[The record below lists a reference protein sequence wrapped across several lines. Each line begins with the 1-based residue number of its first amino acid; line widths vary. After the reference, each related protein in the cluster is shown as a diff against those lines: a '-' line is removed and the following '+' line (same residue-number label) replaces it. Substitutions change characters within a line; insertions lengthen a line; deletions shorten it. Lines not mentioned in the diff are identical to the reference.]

1 MLLSSPSFMVLV
13 LLQSSLRTLPGAGA
27 CETVER
33 VELAA
38 PMGVREI
45 CVSPGLATNLR
56 FDAPAIVELQDEVR
70 FEQVVRDRRLLT
82 LMPPPDMAVGE
93 RLRLTVHF
101 EGEPSSSG
109 ITLMLVGHSGQAT
122 HQVEVSRDERTRESL
137 RRELLQERA
146 RTAQLREALAR
157 AEARLNQS
165 GGLRGLILSGAL
177 GREAIQSREFLQSPI
192 GYAES
197 ELAVKFGVSYRSNTT
212 VALEVWLENSG
223 TTPWTVVGA
232 ALSVNG
238 VPMEG
243 LSWEA
248 TTIPPG
254 KRERVVVEA
263 PAIRGE
269 PQGNVTLRLWE
280 EGPRAINIPDITFP

>member
-1 MLLSSPSFMVLV
+1 M
-13 LLQSSLRTLPGAGA
+13 LLQSSPRTPPGVGA

-33 VELAA
+33 VELAS
-38 PMGVREI
+38 PTGGREI

-56 FDAPAIVELQDEVR
+56 FDAPAFVELQDEVR

-82 LMPPPDMAVGE
+82 LMPPPDMAEGE

-101 EGEPSSSG
+101 EGEPSPSG
-109 ITLMLVGHSGQAT
+109 ISLMLVGHSGQAT

-157 AEARLNQS
+157 AAARLHQS

-177 GREAIQSREFLQSPI
+177 GSNAIQFHEFYQGSK
-192 GYAES
+192 GYTEG
-197 ELAVKFGVSYRSNTT
+197 ELTVTRGASYRSDKT

-223 TTPWTVVGA
+223 TTPWTVAGA

-254 KRERVVVEA
+254 QRDRVVVEV

-280 EGPRAINIPDITFP
+280 EGPRTIDIPDVIFP

>member
-1 MLLSSPSFMVLV
+1 MLLLSPSVLLLV
-13 LLQSSLRTLPGAGA
+13 LLQSSPRTPPGTGA

-33 VELAA
+33 IELASLT
-38 PMGVREI
+38 GDREL

-56 FDAPAIVELQDEVR
+56 FDAPAIVEMQDEVR

-157 AEARLNQS
+157 AEARLNQP
-165 GGLRGLILSGAL
+165 GGLRGLIIRGAL
-177 GREAIQSREFLQSPI
+177 GVNAIQSREFHQSHQ
-192 GYAES
+192 GYTES
-197 ELAVKFGVSYRSNTT
+197 ELTVKFGVSYRSDTT

-263 PAIRGE
+263 PAIRGK
-269 PQGNVTLRLWE
+269 PQGNVVLSLWE
-280 EGPRAINIPDITFP
+280 AGPRAINIPDITFP